1 VVARYLPSPARI
13 EAGRSSGPLT
23 ALKEALVAWVEIQR
37 QGHQY
42 ELQAVVCN
50 HLDDPALDK
59 ALEDL
64 AAGRK
69 PFGVF
74 SMFKGGLK
82 AKIEKIGLE
91 GRHPSGANDW
101 IVIQRFRAW
110 QQEASRFLGRWSG
123 IARAIEAPVL
133 PAEWE
138 KARPELLRLG
148 RLVDHL
154 HGFHSDVDVYRR
166 AIRKLFPYG
175 VDADE
180 VLHQGRCTKI
190 LEALN
195 AHLEKADLTE
205 AIDLRSKL
213 AQYQQREAFTISCCT
228 L

>member
-1 VVARYLPSPARI
+1 LAFSGSAPPTVA
-13 EAGRSSGPLT
+13 GGPWFLRNL
-23 ALKEALVAWVEIQR
+23 ALRRHHPICPGEQFPVT
-37 QGHQY
+37 
-42 ELQAVVCN
+42 
-50 HLDDPALDK
+50 DPK
-59 ALEDL
+59 RNR
-64 AAGRK
+64 GNR
-69 PFGVF
+69 
-74 SMFKGGLK
+74 
-82 AKIEKIGLE
+82 
-91 GRHPSGANDW
+91 DW

-123 IARAIEAPVL
+123 VARAIEAPVL
-133 PAEWE
+133 PAERE
-138 KARPELLRLG
+138 NARPELLRLG

-213 AQYQQREAFTISCCT
+213 RNISSERRLPFHAALFDFCEN
-228 L
+228 LGSADASQHSIAESGSKLLPRRSG